1 MASRMHFFTFLM
13 ALAVLFALASA
24 AQLEDSPVS
33 EGAVVPEVTEAPN
46 KDLAKFS
53 SDSLVAE
60 LLQRGVDPAT
70 NLLAMTG
77 TSCSRKLRS
86 KIKSLKKIESKLLGL
101 EKLNIASFKAAS
113 LTMLNASLTMKSAS
127 SVASSA
133 RDSKR
138 IFDMVK
144 TEIAYQTAR
153 DLAYQTASPSKP
165 SQLEKTK
172 DELEGENAKKAEYD
186 ARMLRDARK
195 VAYMK
200 TLENK

>member
-86 KIKSLKKIESKLLGL
+86 KIKSLKKIESQLRDL
-101 EKLNIASFKAAS
+101 EKLNNANFGTLNPLAAS
-113 LTMLNASLTMKSAS
+113 VS
-127 SVASSA
+127 SIVSSTKQVSISA
-133 RDSKR
+133 RSSKR
-138 IFDMVK
+138 IIEK
-144 TEIAYQTAR
+144 AKSEIDRSTR
-153 DLAYQTASPSKP
+153 NDVDPVTR
-165 SQLEKTK
+165 
-172 DELEGENAKKAEYD
+172 DELERE
-186 ARMLRDARK
+186 MLRRLNT
-195 VAYMK
+195 MR
-200 TLENK
+200 EC